1 MVRLSDAAVP
11 ESPFSAGVIGWD
23 TKHRARLGAALS
35 SHPVFCCFLCWSFFC
50 FSFLLSPAAHGSHIC
65 FLGCAD
71 LWRFLFFKHA
81 FCMSKSYR
89 RQTLDKLHICATAP
103 GLKIHI
109 FFTRLFTASGLLQH
123 GTPLRAA
130 GEIQSQ
136 SSLKA
141 AAVQGTRLGSWLGA
155 DPNAARP
162 GPMETAQQGGRSTVR
177 KRKKRQR
184 KKMMREERRR
194 RAPCS
199 WCAVHNP
206 GVSTDCTTA
215 ASRGVRCAPCPFPW
229 DLGINP

>member
-1 MVRLSDAAVP
+1 M
-11 ESPFSAGVIGWD
+11 
-23 TKHRARLGAALS
+23 
-35 SHPVFCCFLCWSFFC
+35 FCCFLCWSFFC

-103 GLKIHI
+103 VLKIHI

-184 KKMMREERRR
+184 KKMIGRKGGGGH
-194 RAPCS
+194 RAP
-199 WCAVHNP
+199 
-206 GVSTDCTTA
+206 GVPCVTPWSALTA
-215 ASRGVRCAPCPFPW
+215 QPRHQEVFAAPRVPF
-229 DLGINP
+229 LGTWG